1 VRILLSKY
9 NNRESRERIETTIR
23 SPFLTYGQKLTEVS
37 KLLRNLADSS
47 ISWDG
52 NFDIASF
59 VEHTGDGNNKELSR
73 PSSCVLFKK
82 DKCSTMPLCRV
93 ADSDVCLTVLPAKNV
108 LTGANSED
116 QYYIKMADEL
126 VRYNRIRTFVFKPQT
141 FLSFGKVGYD
151 LRDDEVLVLQ
161 TMMTPEYFDSLE
173 ASLQDAET
181 YNNTFQTAQP
191 AEAVKYESAYDG
203 SQKSEVGQKDVQ
215 KQEDGEA
222 EPDMEVVKLY
232 GKWKAFF
239 SVGTSEVKF
248 GNVVPSQTFQ
258 PIMLLMK
265 RLKPS
270 LGDIT
275 LSEVKDMLSSLYEE
289 TFPTELQVVSIWEN
303 EGKKKFAK
311 MLAQKEASL
320 DAVVMS
326 ESYFATTVDF
336 ILLANKVGIPLV
348 FYSSTKLSTNGKS
361 MLKTSS
367 AKEVSFLKV
376 PSLDMPD
383 LPSYRIIV
391 GKEGLQIPLLS
402 LDNTSRDEIN
412 ALPVFDIA
420 NYMKPSVIKVKKR
433 AAKKT
438 NMPQSPTEVMIPASK
453 PKKTVAKRKP
463 RLKIVA

>member
-1 VRILLSKY
+1 
-9 NNRESRERIETTIR
+9 
-23 SPFLTYGQKLTEVS
+23 
-37 KLLRNLADSS
+37 
-47 ISWDG
+47 
-52 NFDIASF
+52 
-59 VEHTGDGNNKELSR
+59 
-73 PSSCVLFKK
+73 
-82 DKCSTMPLCRV
+82 
-93 ADSDVCLTVLPAKNV
+93 V
-108 LTGANSED
+108 LTGANSEK

-161 TMMTPEYFDSLE
+161 TMMTPEYFDGLE
-173 ASLQDAET
+173 ASLQDAHT

-191 AEAVKYESAYDG
+191 AEAVKYDSVYDG
-203 SQKSEVGQKDVQ
+203 AQKDEAGQREAQ
-215 KQEDGEA
+215 KQEDVEA

-248 GNVVPSQTFQ
+248 GNAVPSQTFQ
-258 PIMLLMK
+258 PILLLMK

-275 LSEVKDMLSSLYEE
+275 LTEVKDMLSSLYEE
-289 TFPTELQVVSIWEN
+289 TFPTELQVASIWEN

-311 MLAQKEASL
+311 MLTQKEVSL

-336 ILLANKVGIPLV
+336 ILLVNKVGIPLV
-348 FYSSTKLSTNGKS
+348 FYSSTRLSANGKS
-361 MLKTSS
+361 MLKTSA
-367 AKEVSFLKV
+367 AKDVSFVKV

-402 LDNTSRDEIN
+402 LDNASRDEIN
-412 ALPVFDIA
+412 ALPVFSVAD
-420 NYMKPSVIKVKKR
+420 YMKPSVIKVKKR
-433 AAKKT
+433 ATKKT
-438 NMPQSPTEVMIPASK
+438 GLQQSPAEVVVPASK